1 MVIVLGSCPDGIWL
15 YYLVQTEWPAEQ
27 RKPQDGVKDAEGN
40 SGNKLR
46 SQLFTLLVKVQV
58 LELVLPASRDPEK
71 QTEERCWKSL
81 KGDGEEQSDRD
92 AGHLSSKM
100 L

>member
-1 MVIVLGSCPDGIWL
+1 MVFDCITLCK
-15 YYLVQTEWPAEQ
+15 QKWPAEQ

-40 SGNKLR
+40 SGGNKLR
-46 SQLFTLLVKVQV
+46 SQLFHTVGKSTGPGTRLLPLHPEIQK
-58 LELVLPASRDPEK
+58 SR
-71 QTEERCWKSL
+71 QRRCWKSL
-81 KGDGEEQSDRD
+81 KGDGEEEQSDRD